1 MKPRQ
6 AFPFFGFGVT
16 TSILAAALLV
26 GCASSAGITPIA
38 KLITPSTSGLDG
50 AVSVGAPAVD
60 WWRSYGDDTLNQ
72 LMERALSGS
81 PTLKIAQA
89 RVMRAAAMVG
99 SVSANDGVQVNGVV
113 ESTRERFSGKSIYPN
128 PIGGSLRT
136 LSTAQINAS
145 WELDFF
151 GRNKSAIEAAIGQQ
165 RAAQAETAAAR
176 GMLTSAVARSYIQ
189 LGRLA
194 LSRQVATDTLV
205 QREQILALI
214 KQRVASGLDTTVDL
228 RQGEGA
234 LPEIRVQIEQID
246 EQLALARNVLAQ
258 LTAQAPSAL
267 SNLSVSLSA
276 LKALKIPTSLPIDLL
291 GRRADIVAARW
302 RIEATTSEM
311 QNAKA
316 QFYPNVNLT
325 SFVGLQS
332 LGLDR
337 LINTGAAQYGVTPA
351 IRLPI
356 FDSGRLRANLKGK
369 AADVDIA
376 IESYNSA
383 VFEAV
388 REASDQITVLQSI
401 ARQQSELVS
410 AVTAAESGYTLA
422 LQRYKAG
429 IGTYLTVLNTETS
442 IFNLRRQAAELE
454 ARTLDTQIA
463 LIRALGGG
471 YLSPTQF

>member
-1 MKPRQ
+1 ML
-6 AFPFFGFGVT
+6 F
-16 TSILAAALLV
+16 
-26 GCASSAGITPIA
+26 
-38 KLITPSTSGLDG
+38 
-50 AVSVGAPAVD
+50 
-60 WWRSYGDDTLNQ
+60 RS
-72 LMERALSGS
+72 MERALSGS